1 MANRDDIMQD
11 LVFGDIL
18 TTPGYDVEFA
28 VGTTYSMDMKAL
40 LIVPY
45 SLGMF
50 GDLGA
55 AVKSSP
61 LFLLESIR
69 RSCNKFA
76 LFCQRGGIHVPL
88 EAQSYYPLVE
98 NSIFEVQNEKNP
110 TSNFH
115 PKMWIIR
122 EHNREDNEQ
131 RQIKVVIM
139 SKNLTLDNNLDV
151 VVALT
156 GKMNTE
162 HSVNSERH
170 KPLKDMLVYLSC
182 FAKGEKRKQIKELAW
197 DLDRVERFDVD
208 ESRFERDGYEF
219 VPFMYGKNLNEN
231 VPYPGAFQ
239 GVSSMVI
246 SPFIDEKT
254 ISELTSIKRK
264 NCRHILVTRTGYVTK
279 EIFSHYNSP
288 ERPEDKIYV
297 MNDVMVNNDRVSIDL
312 HAKTYFV
319 SNPKIA
325 ERGNFLFLGSGNA
338 TYSAFSRNVEI
349 LLRLKF
355 KSSQNL
361 FERFKNEF
369 LQMNDKSES
378 DVFEQVQEPNP
389 EAKERTYTEI
399 EEEMRSFICQKF
411 SGTVLHVKENG
422 CYDVEISAKRPVAN
436 CEIFLSLLQMPAV
449 EKKHIGERLLFENVP
464 LSSLSELFIV
474 KIENDKGEC
483 KKQLIKIPMEGIPET
498 RDDEIFRDIVDTED
512 KFYSYIS
519 FMLCDDPEE
528 FVFELEQAERALR
541 GAKSDSANVKM
552 PTRIYEQ
559 MLQIAS
565 RNPEQLRMLED
576 VTRIVKD
583 KDYSAEFNKLYE
595 QFSPLIPKLKKLL

>member
-61 LFLLESIR
+61 LFLLEGIR

-88 EAQSYYPLVE
+88 EEQSYYPLVE

-162 HSVNSERH
+162 DSVNSERH
-170 KPLKDMLVYLSC
+170 KPLKDMLERLRR
-182 FAKGEKRKQIKELAW
+182 FAKGEKQKQILELAK
-197 DLDRVERFDVD
+197 DLDKVQRFDVD

-219 VPFMYGKNLNEN
+219 VPFMYGENLNKN
-231 VPYPGAFQ
+231 VPYPEAFQ

-254 ISELTSIKRK
+254 ISDLTSIKRK

-319 SNPKIA
+319 SNPIV
-325 ERGNFLFLGSGNA
+325 EQGNFLFLGSGNA

-355 KSSQNL
+355 KSSHNL

-369 LQMNDKSES
+369 LQMNDKGES
-378 DVFEQVQEPNP
+378 DVFELVQEPNP
-389 EAKERTYTEI
+389 EAAERTYTDL
-399 EEEMRSFICQKF
+399 EEAMRCFICQKF
-411 SGTVLHVKENG
+411 SGTVSPVKENG
-422 CYDVEISAKRPVAN
+422 CYDVEISVKRPVAN
-436 CEIFLSLLQMPAV
+436 CEISLSLLQMPAF
-449 EKKHIGERLLFENVP
+449 EKHIGERLLFEDVP
-464 LSSLSELFIV
+464 LSILSKFFIV
-474 KIENDKGEC
+474 KIVNDRGEC
-483 KKQLIKIPMEGIPET
+483 KKQVIKIPTIEIPET
-498 RDDEIFRDIVDTED
+498 RDDEIFRGIVDTKE
-512 KFYSYIS
+512 KFYNYIS

-528 FVFELEQAERALR
+528 FVFELEQAERMLR
-541 GAKSDSANVKM
+541 G
-552 PTRIYEQ
+552 
-559 MLQIAS
+559 
-565 RNPEQLRMLED
+565 
-576 VTRIVKD
+576 
-583 KDYSAEFNKLYE
+583 
-595 QFSPLIPKLKKLL
+595 KKVILLT

>member
-156 GKMNTE
+156 GRINTE

-170 KPLKDMLVYLSC
+170 KPLKDMLERLRR
-182 FAKGEKRKQIKELAW
+182 FAKGEKQKQILELAK
-197 DLDRVERFDVD
+197 DLDKVQRFDVD

-219 VPFMYGKNLNEN
+219 VPFMYGENLNKN
-231 VPYPGAFQ
+231 VPYPEAFQ

-254 ISELTSIKRK
+254 ISDLTNIKKK

-319 SNPKIA
+319 SYPRV
-325 ERGNFLFLGSGNA
+325 EQGNFLFLGSGNA

-355 KSSQNL
+355 KSSHNL

-369 LQMNDKSES
+369 LQMNDKGES
-378 DVFEQVQEPNP
+378 DVFEPVQEPNP
-389 EAKERTYTEI
+389 EAAERTYTDL
-399 EEEMRSFICQKF
+399 EEAMRSFICQKIKAF
-411 SGTVLHVKENG
+411 VSPVKENG
-422 CYDVEISAKRPVAN
+422 CYDVEISVKRPIAN
-436 CEIFLSLLQMPAV
+436 CEISLSLLQMPAF
-449 EKKHIGERLLFENVP
+449 EKHIGERLLFEDVP
-464 LSSLSELFIV
+464 LSRLSKFFIV
-474 KIENDKGEC
+474 KIVNDRGEC
-483 KKQLIKIPMEGIPET
+483 KKQVIKIPTIEIPET
-498 RDDEIFRDIVDTED
+498 RDDEIFRGIVDTKE
-512 KFYSYIS
+512 KFYNYIS

-528 FVFELEQAERALR
+528 FVFELEQAERMLR
-541 GAKSDSANVKM
+541 RTKSDSANVKM

-595 QFSPLIPKLKKLL
+595 QFRPLIPKLKQLL